1 MIGTGLGVAV
11 DINGVARSGYCQR
24 PLSQRARPFP
34 LAALSCSRCFYPCG
48 ECDITPNSQ
57 SGVCGLDGRRAAAMI
72 IAATMCASMI
82 RPPIA
87 TVSQPCLAILASMG
101 IRPDDSK
108 PAAARALQRRH
119 TLLAAWLDALNQLDG
134 PSHRRAVKLRQEQ
147 QLRRDSPIRRVPNR
161 GPQLRALVHPT
172 KRPRLGDRS
181 RAADSGSTFGRAR
194 AASGFSQ
201 IATPGTVAILEL
213 D

>member
-1 MIGTGLGVAV
+1 VADNCHGCMGLQFHGGRNCDGILQREYCDVA
-11 DINGVARSGYCQR
+11 
-24 PLSQRARPFP
+24 SQRDELPERVTVPFCLSTASNWGPRESANAANKARP
-34 LAALSCSRCFYPCG
+34 RG
-48 ECDITPNSQ
+48 
-57 SGVCGLDGRRAAAMI
+57 
-72 IAATMCASMI
+72 CA
-82 RPPIA
+82 IA

-119 TLLAAWLDALNQLDG
+119 TLLAAWLDALDQLDG
-134 PSHRRAVKLRQEQ
+134 PSHRRAAKLRQEQ
-147 QLRRDSPIRRVPNR
+147 QLRQDSPIRRVPNR

-172 KRPRLGDRS
+172 RRPRLGDRS
-181 RAADSGSTFGRAR
+181 RAAHSSTIGGAP

-201 IATPGTVAILEL
+201 TATPGTVAIPEL

>member
-1 MIGTGLGVAV
+1 
-11 DINGVARSGYCQR
+11 
-24 PLSQRARPFP
+24 
-34 LAALSCSRCFYPCG
+34 
-48 ECDITPNSQ
+48 
-57 SGVCGLDGRRAAAMI
+57 
-72 IAATMCASMI
+72 
-82 RPPIA
+82 
-87 TVSQPCLAILASMG
+87 MG

-134 PSHRRAVKLRQEQ
+134 RSHRRVAKLRQEQ

-161 GPQLRALVHPT
+161 GPQLRAMVHPT
-172 KRPRLGDRS
+172 KRPRLGDSS

-194 AASGFSQ
+194 AASGFGQ
-201 IATPGTVAILEL
+201 IATPGTVAIPEL

>member
-1 MIGTGLGVAV
+1 MAV
-11 DINGVARSGYCQR
+11 
-24 PLSQRARPFP
+24 
-34 LAALSCSRCFYPCG
+34 
-48 ECDITPNSQ
+48 
-57 SGVCGLDGRRAAAMI
+57 GRRASRGAF
-72 IAATMCASMI
+72 
-82 RPPIA
+82 A
-87 TVSQPCLAILASMG
+87 TVYQPQLAILASMG

-181 RAADSGSTFGRAR
+181 RAADSGSTFGPDRTALEFCEVATHGLGT
-194 AASGFSQ
+194 AAIREF
-201 IATPGTVAILEL
+201 

>member
-1 MIGTGLGVAV
+1 
-11 DINGVARSGYCQR
+11 
-24 PLSQRARPFP
+24 
-34 LAALSCSRCFYPCG
+34 
-48 ECDITPNSQ
+48 
-57 SGVCGLDGRRAAAMI
+57 
-72 IAATMCASMI
+72 
-82 RPPIA
+82 
-87 TVSQPCLAILASMG
+87 MG

-181 RAADSGSTFGRAR
+181 RAADSTFGRAR

>member
-1 MIGTGLGVAV
+1 VIGTGLGVAV

-57 SGVCGLDGRRAAAMI
+57 SGVCGLDGRRPAAMI
-72 IAATMCASMI
+72 IAARMCASMI
-82 RPPIA
+82 RPPFA

-181 RAADSGSTFGRAR
+181 RAADSTFGRAR

>member
-1 MIGTGLGVAV
+1 MRKPVRFVGTAPSIPARMSPRANVRAMTGSGL
-11 DINGVARSGYCQR
+11 SG
-24 PLSQRARPFP
+24 
-34 LAALSCSRCFYPCG
+34 
-48 ECDITPNSQ
+48 
-57 SGVCGLDGRRAAAMI
+57 GL
-72 IAATMCASMI
+72 I

-87 TVSQPCLAILASMG
+87 TVSQPYLAILASMG

-108 PAAARALQRRH
+108 PAAARALRRRH

-134 PSHRRAVKLRQEQ
+134 PSHRRAAKLRQEQ

-181 RAADSGSTFGRAR
+181 RAADSGSTFGSGG

>member
-1 MIGTGLGVAV
+1 MATCIGFPDQRFQTLGTQWKGK
-11 DINGVARSGYCQR
+11 DGGWQ
-24 PLSQRARPFP
+24 ARP
-34 LAALSCSRCFYPCG
+34 R
-48 ECDITPNSQ
+48 
-57 SGVCGLDGRRAAAMI
+57 GRA
-72 IAATMCASMI
+72 
-82 RPPIA
+82 IA

-172 KRPRLGDRS
+172 KRPRLGDGS

-201 IATPGTVAILEL
+201 IAIPETVAIPEF

>member
-1 MIGTGLGVAV
+1 
-11 DINGVARSGYCQR
+11 
-24 PLSQRARPFP
+24 
-34 LAALSCSRCFYPCG
+34 
-48 ECDITPNSQ
+48 
-57 SGVCGLDGRRAAAMI
+57 
-72 IAATMCASMI
+72 
-82 RPPIA
+82 
-87 TVSQPCLAILASMG
+87 MG

-134 PSHRRAVKLRQEQ
+134 RSHRRAAKLRREQ

-172 KRPRLGDRS
+172 KRPRP
-181 RAADSGSTFGRAR
+181 AASGPPAESGSTFGRAP
-194 AASGFSQ
+194 AASGFGQ
-201 IATPGTVAILEL
+201 IAIPGTVAIPER

>member
-1 MIGTGLGVAV
+1 
-11 DINGVARSGYCQR
+11 
-24 PLSQRARPFP
+24 
-34 LAALSCSRCFYPCG
+34 
-48 ECDITPNSQ
+48 
-57 SGVCGLDGRRAAAMI
+57 
-72 IAATMCASMI
+72 
-82 RPPIA
+82 
-87 TVSQPCLAILASMG
+87 MG

-134 PSHRRAVKLRQEQ
+134 PSHRRVAKLRQEQ

-161 GPQLRALVHPT
+161 GPQLRALVHPS
-172 KRPRLGDRS
+172 KRPRLGDSS

-194 AASGFSQ
+194 AASGFGQ
-201 IATPGTVAILEL
+201 IATPGTVAIPEL

>member
-1 MIGTGLGVAV
+1 M
-11 DINGVARSGYCQR
+11 
-24 PLSQRARPFP
+24 
-34 LAALSCSRCFYPCG
+34 AAGSCAAHAAF
-48 ECDITPNSQ
+48 
-57 SGVCGLDGRRAAAMI
+57 GRQAAAMV
-72 IAATMCASMI
+72 IAARMRASMI

-108 PAAARALQRRH
+108 PAAARALQQRH

-134 PSHRRAVKLRQEQ
+134 PSHKRVAKLRREQ
-147 QLRRDSPIRRVPNR
+147 QLRQDSPIRRVPNR

-172 KRPRLGDRS
+172 RRPRLGDSS
-181 RAADSGSTFGRAR
+181 RAADSGGTFGRAR

-201 IATPGTVAILEL
+201 IASPGTVAIPEL

>member
-1 MIGTGLGVAV
+1 
-11 DINGVARSGYCQR
+11 
-24 PLSQRARPFP
+24 
-34 LAALSCSRCFYPCG
+34 
-48 ECDITPNSQ
+48 
-57 SGVCGLDGRRAAAMI
+57 
-72 IAATMCASMI
+72 
-82 RPPIA
+82 
-87 TVSQPCLAILASMG
+87 MG

-108 PAAARALQRRH
+108 PAARALQRRH

-134 PSHRRAVKLRQEQ
+134 ASRRRAAKLRLEQ

-181 RAADSGSTFGRAR
+181 RAADSGSTFGPAR
-194 AASGFSQ
+194 AALGFSQ
-201 IATPGTVAILEL
+201 IAIPGTVASIEF